1 MQKLIFLSILFLS
14 TSLISFSQ
22 TQGVAYTA
30 VGKGV
35 ATTFVTDYHSLGI
48 NSSALGWGT
57 GFKDKNWTIG
67 MTEFNLG
74 IYSDS
79 LNSEKLGSLYKA
91 IRNEAFGKSQPA
103 ATWQQQSQNAG
114 DYLRTGVSIDASY
127 NWFGVS
133 YQNEKLGG
141 IAFNIQENYSW
152 YSKLS
157 ADVSGIAFQ
166 GKLADYFDQ
175 LTVVFGTDTTII
187 PNSGNISDDTLAA
200 VVSGRLSV
208 PFSLSDV
215 TNGSDIKFSWNRYY
229 NIGYGRK
236 LFGDSTFALYG
247 GIAGRYIQSTAM
259 FNFVSDDNGL
269 SLSSSLSPNLDINY
283 GTIANTNSST
293 FIKKGKAIPTAI
305 GNGYGVDLS
314 VSAILF
320 KRVKLALAVNNIGSV
335 TYKRNVYSVRDT
347 IIGEISVDGLEN
359 SNITNTVEALVQ
371 DGGIL
376 NLVGEEKVTIANNAN
391 IRFGG
396 SIDFGKKLSVGVDF
410 VAPFDR
416 DNPGGIQNAVYS
428 VGGDFRPLKWLQLSA
443 GYFGGG
449 IYKHNVPVGINF
461 ILKGGTYEFG
471 ISSRDALVFFTKNS
485 NSVSTAFG
493 VMRVRF

>member
-1 MQKLIFLSILFLS
+1 MRKSILLS
-14 TSLISFSQ
+14 VLLFIFHFAGNSQ

-57 GFKDKNWTIG
+57 GFEGKNWTMG
-67 MTEFNLG
+67 MSEFNLG

-79 LNSEKLGSLYKA
+79 LNSEKLASLYKT
-91 IRNEAFGKSQPA
+91 IRKEAFGTSGPA
-103 ATWQQQSQNAG
+103 DSWQQQAQNAG
-114 DYLRTGVSIDASY
+114 DYLRSGISIDASY

-133 YQNEKLGG
+133 YQNEKIGG

-157 ADVSGIAFQ
+157 ADAAGITFQ

-175 LTVVFGTDTTII
+175 LTVVFGNDTTVI

-200 VVSGRLSV
+200 VVSGRLAV

-215 TNGSDIKFSWNRYY
+215 TNGTDIKFSWNRYY
-229 NIGYGRK
+229 NLGYGRK

-269 SLSSSLSPNLDINY
+269 SMYSSLSPNMDINY
-283 GTIANTNSST
+283 GSIANTNAST
-293 FIKKGKAIPTAI
+293 YVDKGKTIPTAI

-320 KRVKLALAVNNIGSV
+320 KRIKLALAVNNIGSI

-347 IIGEISVDGLEN
+347 IIGEISVDGLDN
-359 SNITNTVEALVQ
+359 ANITNTVKALMQ

-396 SIDFGKKLSVGVDF
+396 SIDFGKKLSVGIDF
-410 VAPFDR
+410 VAPFNR

-428 VGGDFRPLKWLQLSA
+428 IGGDFRPLKWLQLSA

-449 IYKHNVPVGINF
+449 IYQNNIPLGINF

-471 ISSRDALVFFTKNS
+471 ISSRDALAFFTKGS

>member
-1 MQKLIFLSILFLS
+1 
-14 TSLISFSQ
+14 
-22 TQGVAYTA
+22 
-30 VGKGV
+30 
-35 ATTFVTDYHSLGI
+35 
-48 NSSALGWGT
+48 
-57 GFKDKNWTIG
+57 
-67 MTEFNLG
+67 
-74 IYSDS
+74 
-79 LNSEKLGSLYKA
+79 
-91 IRNEAFGKSQPA
+91 
-103 ATWQQQSQNAG
+103 
-114 DYLRTGVSIDASY
+114 
-127 NWFGVS
+127 
-133 YQNEKLGG
+133 
-141 IAFNIQENYSW
+141 
-152 YSKLS
+152 
-157 ADVSGIAFQ
+157 
-166 GKLADYFDQ
+166 
-175 LTVVFGTDTTII
+175 
-187 PNSGNISDDTLAA
+187 
-200 VVSGRLSV
+200 
-208 PFSLSDV
+208 
-215 TNGSDIKFSWNRYY
+215 
-229 NIGYGRK
+229 
-236 LFGDSTFALYG
+236 
-247 GIAGRYIQSTAM
+247 
-259 FNFVSDDNGL
+259 
-269 SLSSSLSPNLDINY
+269 
-283 GTIANTNSST
+283 
-293 FIKKGKAIPTAI
+293 
-305 GNGYGVDLS
+305 
-314 VSAILF
+314 
-320 KRVKLALAVNNIGSV
+320 LAVNNIGSV